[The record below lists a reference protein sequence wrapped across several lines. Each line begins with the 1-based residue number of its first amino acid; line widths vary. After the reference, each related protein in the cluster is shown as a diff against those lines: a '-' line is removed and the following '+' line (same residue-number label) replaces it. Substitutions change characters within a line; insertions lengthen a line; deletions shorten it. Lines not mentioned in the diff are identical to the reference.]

1 MSGIIFGIKFLYSV
15 IKHFARISNN
25 RYLFLALVYF
35 VSSCISKNNTKED
48 VYFSNLVFTQNNIDK
63 NYLSLKKFTMT
74 RTPATLSASIPLVG
88 VKGYW
93 SNEFVYASYYYSDD
107 AGHIFVEP
115 HNFFIPKPES
125 FDSLKQYLAKNLN
138 IVLILGED
146 NTDSKIYLNDNTQI
160 KINTIYSTG
169 RDE

>member
-1 MSGIIFGIKFLYSV
+1 MDIYKYLILTLGYILPSCS
-15 IKHFARISNN
+15 AR
-25 RYLFLALVYF
+25 
-35 VSSCISKNNTKED
+35 NNTIED
-48 VYFSNLVFTQNNIDK
+48 VYFSNLVFTQTNIDK
-63 NYLSLKKFTMT
+63 DYLSLKKFTIT
-74 RTPATLSASIPLVG
+74 RTPATLSALDPLVG

-107 AGHIFVEP
+107 AGHIYVEP
-115 HNFFIPKPES
+115 HYFSIPKPES
-125 FDSLKQYLAKNLN
+125 LDSLKQYLAKNLN